1 MGERWI
7 LAVDLGN
14 GGPKVAV
21 VSLEGE
27 VRRTALRP
35 VSVQIGL
42 DGTATQD
49 ATEWWVRLLE
59 AVREV
64 VAGVRGRP

>member
-14 GGPKVAV
+14 GGPKAAV
-21 VSLEGE
+21 VSLDGE

-35 VSVQIGL
+35 VSVSIGL
-42 DGTATQD
+42 DGSATQD
-49 ATEWWVRLLE
+49 AAEWWDALLD
-59 AVREV
+59 AVREAV
-64 VAGVRGRP
+64 HES